1 MLPRKGEYVKNKY
14 TSNMEAIIEV
24 KSLKK
29 RYGNIEA
36 VRGISFQ
43 VERGCLLAFLG
54 PNGAGK
60 STSIDILC
68 TLIKCEEG
76 EITIDGLKLGKDDEK
91 IRNLIGIAFQNNLL
105 DNMLT
110 IRENLISRGSM
121 YKIPKKIL
129 LERINEISKITEI
142 TDFIDRRYEKLS
154 GGQRRRS
161 DLARALIN
169 EPKILFLDEP
179 TTGLD
184 PQTRQA
190 IWKTIKQMQA
200 EKNMTV
206 FLTTHYMEEAANA
219 DKVIII
225 KKGLI
230 IEEGTPTQLREKYT
244 KDHLI
249 LYGDLEKIENQLNQN
264 RQSYERKQDKMS
276 IPVYSKSEA
285 LKLLNQYDAYMDSF
299 EVIKGTM
306 DDVFL
311 NIIGEE
317 EGNCD

>member
-1 MLPRKGEYVKNKY
+1 MKDMDTYS
-14 TSNMEAIIEV
+14 TDTIIEV
-24 KSLKK
+24 RSLKK
-29 RYGNIEA
+29 RYGDIEA
-36 VRGISFQ
+36 IRDISFK

-60 STSIDILC
+60 STSIGVLC
-68 TLIKCEEG
+68 TLLKCEEG
-76 EITIDGLKLGKDDEK
+76 EIFIDGLKLGKDDEK
-91 IRNLIGIAFQNNLL
+91 IRGLIGIAFQNNLL

-110 IRENLISRGSM
+110 VRENLISRGSM
-121 YKIPKKIL
+121 YGIPKKVL
-129 LERINEISKITEI
+129 KERIEKISKITGVTE
-142 TDFIDRRYEKLS
+142 FIDRRYEKLS
-154 GGQRRRS
+154 GGQKRRA

-184 PQTRQA
+184 PGTRQA
-190 IWKTIKQMQA
+190 IWDTIIQMQK

-225 KKGLI
+225 CKGQI
-230 IEEGTPTQLREKYT
+230 IEEGTPTQLKDKYT
-244 KDHLI
+244 KDHVI
-249 LYGDLEKIENQLNQN
+249 LYGNHEVIKQRLQEEN
-264 RQSYERKQDKMS
+264 RDYRIKQDRIYLPIQNKD
-276 IPVYSKSEA
+276 EA
-285 LKLLNQYDAYMDSF
+285 VEIIQNYLDIMDNF

-311 NIIGEE
+311 NIVEE
-317 EGNCD
+317 EARDDAVD

>member
-1 MLPRKGEYVKNKY
+1 MFRTHTCNF
-14 TSNMEAIIEV
+14 MDAIIEV

-68 TLIKCEEG
+68 TLLKCEQG
-76 EITIDGLKLGKDDEK
+76 EITIDGLRLGKDDEK
-91 IRNLIGIAFQNNLL
+91 IRSRIGIAFQNNLL

-110 IRENLISRGSM
+110 VRENLISRGSM
-121 YKIPKKIL
+121 YGVPKKVVIQ
-129 LERINEISKITEI
+129 RIEDISKITGI

-154 GGQRRRS
+154 GGQKRRA

-190 IWKTIKQMQA
+190 IWNTIIQMQQ

-206 FLTTHYMEEAANA
+206 FLTTHYMEEAASA
-219 DKVIII
+219 DKVIIV

-230 IEEGTPTQLREKYT
+230 IEEGTPTQLRDKYT
-244 KDHLI
+244 KDHVI
-249 LYGDLEKIENQLNQN
+249 FYGDLEEIEKQLHKNK
-264 RQSYERKQDKMS
+264 RDYKRKQDKIILS
-276 IPVYSKSEA
+276 IRNKEEA
-285 LKLLNQYDAYMDSF
+285 LNLVNQYAHYIESF

-306 DDVFL
+306 NDVFL

-317 EGNCD
+317 VGDCD

>member
-1 MLPRKGEYVKNKY
+1 MFY
-14 TSNMEAIIEV
+14 THTEDSMDPIIEV

-43 VERGCLLAFLG
+43 VERGCLLAYLG

-68 TLIKCEEG
+68 TLLKCEEG
-76 EITIDGLKLGKDDEK
+76 EIIIDGLKLGKDDEK

-110 IRENLISRGSM
+110 IRENLYSRGSM
-121 YKIPKKIL
+121 YKIPKKVL
-129 LERINEISKITEI
+129 KQRIEEIGRITGI
-142 TDFIDRRYEKLS
+142 MDFIDRRYEKLS
-154 GGQRRRS
+154 GGQKRRA

-190 IWKTIKQMQA
+190 IWDTIIRMQE
-200 EKNMTV
+200 EKGMTV

-225 KKGLI
+225 KKGRI
-230 IEEGTPTQLREKYT
+230 VEEGTPTELRDKYT
-244 KDHLI
+244 RDRVL
-249 LYGDLEKIENQLNQN
+249 LYGDLEKIENALINDCK
-264 RQSYERKQDKMS
+264 SYVKKQDTVQ
-276 IPVYSKSEA
+276 IAVYSKEEA
-285 LKLLNQYDAYMDSF
+285 VEIINRYKDCVESF

-311 NIIGEE
+311 SIIGEE
-317 EGNCD
+317 EKDD